1 MERLGQV
8 YDLALRFAGTD
19 ITKDP
24 VLISPTCHYSMGGI
38 EVADFK
44 TAATRVPG
52 IYAAGE
58 CSCVSIHGA
67 NRLGANSLS
76 EVMVFGQTAGKA
88 AAEYAAGHAYSGNEA
103 VLAATVEKW
112 QAHFAEAV
120 QREAG
125 PTVTELRDRMADTM
139 WFKVGVYRQ
148 EDQLREAA
156 GEIAALNEA
165 YRKCRIGDASHV
177 YNTAFMNYIE
187 LGNLLQVCQGI
198 IMGAI
203 ARKESRGSHS
213 RRDYPKRDDQNF
225 LKHTLV
231 FQDGENK
238 YHAEYKAV
246 VLTKYPPKERKY

>member
-1 MERLGQV
+1 M
-8 YDLALRFAGTD
+8 
-19 ITKDP
+19 
-24 VLISPTCHYSMGGI
+24 
-38 EVADFK
+38 
-44 TAATRVPG
+44 
-52 IYAAGE
+52 
-58 CSCVSIHGA
+58 
-67 NRLGANSLS
+67 
-76 EVMVFGQTAGKA
+76 
-88 AAEYAAGHAYSGNEA
+88 
-103 VLAATVEKW
+103 LAATVEKW